1 MKNYNSYHQYRQ
13 TTVPSEASSVKSQI
27 TIQSYLTAS
36 PKQRNQLIRSSFKV
50 YQEMKQEIIQ
60 NQQCKLSLRFEQIHL
75 LMASQKLFLHLQ
87 KMQAFYNKQQKQEAF
102 QLILRLGA
110 IDYSNSSSIFKTPQ
124 RSHSPGIVSK
134 DIGMEKNIQNQ
145 QLIKIIQELQ
155 SQIAG
160 KELCKIIY
168 LIQTKVMRDSLYQIK
183 QQIKL
188 SQKFEKIKSILEV
201 SSKRFALNE
210 LREKKNKSKKIEA
223 ATLLL
228 AFKLEKFKLNL
239 EFTFFYQ
246 LKLSQMKQ
254 QLITKQQIQLKLNG
268 YRMGDKNENIRLLRL
283 HQVIIKICYR
293 FPFNQFK
300 KNQYSFQQI
309 ELNQRNSASIQR
321 FSLGQ
326 LSQTMSQQVSQV
338 LEATPKN
345 DELIIEE
352 QEVCQQPVV
361 VQKPKSIQKV
371 NGKLAK
377 QIKLYISKC
386 EEQKQQ
392 AQQSKLE
399 QMAKLSKKSI
409 QDEIDQKK
417 QKSKSQVQSR
427 LFLVAI
433 FVFVLIFLIRIIN

>member
-13 TTVPSEASSVKSQI
+13 TTVPSEASSVKSQV

-36 PKQRNQLIRSSFKV
+36 PKQRNQIIRSSFKV

-124 RSHSPGIVSK
+124 RSHSPGMVSK

-160 KELCKIIY
+160 KELCKTIY
-168 LIQTKVMRDSLYQIK
+168 LIQTKIMRDSLYQIK

-228 AFKLEKFKLNL
+228 AFKLEKFKLNI

-268 YRMGDKNENIRLLRL
+268 YNMGEKNENIKLLRL
-283 HQVIIKICYR
+283 HQVIIKVCYR
-293 FPFNQFK
+293 FPFNQLK
-300 KNQYSFQQI
+300 KNQFQYQQI
-309 ELNQRNSASIQR
+309 ELNQRNSSSIQR

-326 LSQTMSQQVSQV
+326 LSQQVSQV
-338 LEATPKN
+338 LDATPKN

-352 QEVCQQPVV
+352 QEIYQQPVV
-361 VQKPKSIQKV
+361 VQKPKSIQKG

-392 AQQSKLE
+392 VQQQKLE
-399 QMAKLSKKSI
+399 QMAKSSKKNI
-409 QDEIDQKK
+409 QDELEQKK
-417 QKSKSQVQSR
+417 QKSKSKVQSR

-433 FVFVLIFLIRIIN
+433 FVFVLIFLFHIIN